1 MSLAEEYQSNTESFI
16 KFIEN
21 LSDDIF
27 NKKPDKNTWSA
38 AENVEHIIR
47 SEFGTARLFNASTE
61 KGPSRNTEERI
72 QKIESLFRDRTKK
85 LQAFGV
91 VLPTDSDK
99 DKSEL
104 LEKFKTSRTQVI
116 ELIKVQDP
124 DEICTRFEHPLFGFM
139 TRREWIH
146 FNMVHS
152 NRHIDQ
158 IQELVVNFSK
168 I

>member
-1 MSLAEEYQSNTESFI
+1 MSLVEEYQSNTESFI

-21 LSDDIF
+21 ISDDIF
-27 NKKPDKNTWSA
+27 NKKPDNKTWSA

-61 KGPSRNTEERI
+61 KDPSRNTEKKI
-72 QKIESLFRDRTKK
+72 QKIKSQFRDRTKK

-99 DKSEL
+99 DKNEL
-104 LEKFKTSRTQVI
+104 LEKFKTSRAQVT
-116 ELIKVQDP
+116 ELIKIQDL

-146 FNMVHS
+146 FNMVHT
-152 NRHIDQ
+152 NRHKDQ
-158 IQELVVNFSK
+158 IEDLLVSLNK
-168 I
+168 M